1 MAAIVD
7 WEMATIGDPL
17 LDSPGSSWGES
28 ESRRGPLRGRLR
40 RLHRHAVPRG
50 AARALCPGLRLPV
63 DEMDYYVILR
73 RFKLAIVL
81 EAGYALRQGGADN
94 PKIALFGDV
103 VLDLARKAGALARE
117 TRL

>member
-1 MAAIVD
+1 
-7 WEMATIGDPL
+7 
-17 LDSPGSSWGES
+17 
-28 ESRRGPLRGRLR
+28 
-40 RLHRHAVPRG
+40 
-50 AARALCPGLRLPV
+50 
-63 DEMDYYVILR
+63 MDYYVILR